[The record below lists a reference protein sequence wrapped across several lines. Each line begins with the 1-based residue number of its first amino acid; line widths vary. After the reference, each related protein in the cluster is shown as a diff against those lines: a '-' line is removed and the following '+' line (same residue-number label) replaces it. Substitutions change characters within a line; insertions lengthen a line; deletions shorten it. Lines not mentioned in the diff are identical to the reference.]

1 MEPFRNFHRRVTGIL
16 IPAALAVALAACGTS
31 GGKTTQP
38 VVDENSSDPH
48 VQAAVELYKKNCLV
62 CHGPQLEGNMANTKM
77 DKVGAALTP
86 DQIKNKILHGG
97 NGMIAY
103 KDRLSE
109 EEIKLLTDWL
119 ASKK

>member
-1 MEPFRNFHRRVTGIL
+1 MARFRTTSAGFLV
-16 IPAALAVALAACGTS
+16 PAAIALMLAACGTS
-31 GGKTTQP
+31 GGKSTQP
-38 VVDENSSDPH
+38 VVDDNSSDPN

-62 CHGPQLEGNMANTKM
+62 CHGPQLEGKMANTKM
-77 DKVGAALTP
+77 DQVGATLTP
-86 DQIKNKILHGG
+86 DEIKNKILHGG
-97 NGMIAY
+97 NGMIAF